1 MIGYSYTTLE
11 TNIKDLSTNLM
22 LGLKSTLTPCG
33 KYIGTQ
39 ILPKIIISIQSPATE
54 ES

>member
-1 MIGYSYTTLE
+1 MIGCSYTTLE
-11 TNIKDLSTNLM
+11 TNIKDQSTSLM

-33 KYIGTQ
+33 KYIGTL
-39 ILPKIIISIQSPATE
+39 ILPKITISIRSRATE